1 MCRICHTQYNEC
13 VQERKHTPPSA
24 TSILQSHSEG
34 VSPKQSASHTRE
46 TWQGIHCCV
55 HPRSTQSDRQGIPL
69 WYPLISHLCSFRCRS
84 THIPHLLPL
93 QLLILV
99 LHLGPLGGGGAQHST
114 DTGIWRRKRK
124 GIGLVKLGPSQSW
137 YTSFISVAKYPP

>member
-1 MCRICHTQYNEC
+1 MCRICLTQYDEC

-24 TSILQSHSEG
+24 TSMLQSHSEG

-46 TWQGIHCCV
+46 TWQGIHCRV
-55 HPRSTQSDRQGIPL
+55 HFRSTRGFPYGTPSSLTCARFDAEAPISLIFSLSSSSSWCFILAL
-69 WYPLISHLCSFRCRS
+69 W
-84 THIPHLLPL
+84 
-93 QLLILV
+93 
-99 LHLGPLGGGGAQHST
+99 GGTTQHST
-114 DTGIWRRKRK
+114 DTGIWRRKRN